1 MEKQL
6 VIMST
11 ITYLL
16 LFNNSI
22 TFRLTR
28 KNNFWIMI
36 IILLHM
42 SIVYNYIGNFCV
54 MPMFA
59 ILLLYIGWLK
69 KEDSYL
75 FSYMCIYV
83 DCYIG

>member
-42 SIVYNYIGNFCV
+42 SIVYNYSKRI
-54 MPMFA
+54 
-59 ILLLYIGWLK
+59 K
-69 KEDSYL
+69 
-75 FSYMCIYV
+75 
-83 DCYIG
+83 

>member
-36 IILLHM
+36 ISGHRFRCQRMIFPTG
-42 SIVYNYIGNFCV
+42 I
-54 MPMFA
+54 
-59 ILLLYIGWLK
+59 
-69 KEDSYL
+69 
-75 FSYMCIYV
+75 
-83 DCYIG
+83 